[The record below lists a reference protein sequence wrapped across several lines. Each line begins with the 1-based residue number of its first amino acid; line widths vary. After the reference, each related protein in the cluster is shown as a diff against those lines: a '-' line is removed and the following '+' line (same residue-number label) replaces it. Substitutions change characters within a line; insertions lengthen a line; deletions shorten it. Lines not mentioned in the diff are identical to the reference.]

1 MPHIQLFENKID
13 LFVKQN
19 NLKPADAIM
28 VKKMP
33 LKLFRH
39 YILYLGFYQHHHIFM
54 ANTLSGIKVYSYSEL
69 MKDLQTFI
77 PEKIER
83 FIGTI
88 EKRRE
93 AITRALMRKDENSY
107 NLILNNCEHFKNWVQ
122 KGEHISIQ
130 VENIGKATVGIGAA
144 VAIGSLAMKSKGGAI
159 AGFSLMLLGGLAW
172 ALNDDENN
180 IPALQY
186 YPVRK
191 AIK

>member
-1 MPHIQLFENKID
+1 MTQIQVFEKQID
-13 LFVKQN
+13 MFVKQN
-19 NLKPADAIM
+19 NLNPADAIL

-33 LKLFRH
+33 LKLLKH
-39 YILYLGFYQHHHIFM
+39 YILYLGFYKEHHIFM
-54 ANTLSGIKVYSYSEL
+54 ANTLSGIKLYSYSEL

-83 FIGTI
+83 FIGTL
-88 EKRRE
+88 EERRE

-122 KGEHISIQ
+122 RGEHKSIQ
-130 VENIGKATVGIGAA
+130 VENIGKATVAVGAT

-159 AGFSLMLLGGLAW
+159 AGLGLMLLGGLAW
-172 ALNDDENN
+172 ALSDDESN
-180 IPALQY
+180 IPAPQH

-191 AIK
+191 GLK